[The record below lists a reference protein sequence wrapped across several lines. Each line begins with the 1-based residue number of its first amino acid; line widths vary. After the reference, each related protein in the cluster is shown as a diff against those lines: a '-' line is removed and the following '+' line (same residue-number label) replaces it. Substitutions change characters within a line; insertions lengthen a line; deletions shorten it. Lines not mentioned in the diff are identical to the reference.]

1 MKAISVSRLREVVV
15 SAAVLLAVGVCS
27 PGRAALFSDD
37 FEAGSGAWNAAGGWG
52 ATSLDAH
59 SPTRSA
65 TDSPGAFYTNNS
77 VSSLTLAAPLDF
89 SAVTAPA
96 LRFYHRYAVEPSYDW
111 AGVEVSVNAGLTW
124 VRLAAYTGTC
134 ATWTRE
140 QIDLSAFAGQPDVRL
155 RFTLTTDA
163 SVVMDGWYLDDV
175 LVGEAPAAPVLTNV
189 AAQGVSAVSLAW
201 EPSASVSVSAYRVY
215 RSQTAGFDWRDA
227 LLIGETDAGT
237 LTFTDIAAA
246 PKATFHYR
254 VLAVSEGA
262 LHAESNEGSV
272 TLPPGMDYPFLD
284 TGEAGGTYWIADGG
298 WTLSGERVHAGSL
311 AWSDSPGT
319 LYPNSGNA
327 SLRLAMPLDLSGAAM
342 PVLTFWQMCDIQSG
356 DAGVVEVS
364 INNGTDWSVLKT
376 VTGVTATNAWSRER
390 ITLSAY
396 AGQAAVLLR
405 FRLTTSAS
413 RQSDGWWLDDISV
426 AEAPAAIPSLL
437 LDQATSHTLR
447 LSWPQSADPVF
458 SHYAVHRVTG
468 VAGVSYQSPCVAVIA
483 DPSQTE
489 WADTGLAL
497 DTAYAYRV
505 YAVSPYGTYSADGA
519 ESTLRTLNNPLP
531 FADGFEE
538 GGLNWNFLGAWG
550 ITTETNASGS
560 ACLTDSPLGF
570 YGINLN
576 SGNNYALTAVDLTG
590 AAWPVLRF
598 RDRHAFHD
606 AAAGDRGILDV
617 SANGTTW
624 TRVYGVSA
632 VRDAWAEQEVDLS
645 RWRGQANL
653 RVRFFVESDG
663 GGVGDGWFVDDV
675 SVAEHAPGPAQAL
688 PFAERFEGGLSNW
701 IAGGWTAATNAPYE
715 GGGVAE
721 GFPCRWTPQ
730 NRDSYRMVLDRA
742 LDLSGA
748 AAPQVTFWARRSEG
762 DDYTRLYVHL
772 SKDGGLSWVDLSGHV
787 ARGPVWTR
795 YQFAVPADYR
805 VADVRLSLNAY
816 AYYEVAG
823 KLQVDKLTVE
833 ASPPAVTIEAPFDV
847 SVNGLSL
854 AWSPYAGAGF
864 QQYKIFRHTAQNVNE
879 THTLLATIT
888 DPAVTNFVDTGLAA
902 RTRYFYKVY
911 VYDESDTGT
920 PSNEASAQT
929 LGVPLG
935 WTDGFDGGLDP
946 AWTFTGTWGIQ
957 SGAGVD
963 GSAALTDSPGDYVNN
978 SDTWAQTA
986 VDLSTATWP
995 VLVFKDCYALP
1006 PTGDSAYVQIGA
1018 ADNANIASITWV
1030 TVYSI
1035 RGVRTAWREQQI
1047 DLSRWK
1053 GRHTVYI
1060 RFRLGTDGGVVDDGW
1075 TIDDIA
1081 VREHTPL
1088 PVASV
1093 LHERFENGLARWL
1106 NSGWAVSTNTP
1117 YEGAGCV
1124 RNHEHQIVQAG
1135 TDAWLV
1141 YGGELDLRDTV
1152 SPKVTLWARG
1162 WRGYNNYGR
1171 LYVRLSKDGG
1181 VNWLDLSGILA
1192 VTDPWA
1198 RFQVAVPAD
1207 YRTNGVRVAVQS
1219 YAASYDLDSTFFV
1232 DAFGVGDEPPGAPIL
1247 VSPAGGATVTVV
1259 RPTLAVTNAVDSQ
1272 SDPLTY
1278 SFEVYTNA
1286 DLSAGSLVAQNPAIA
1301 AGAAVTAWQVD
1312 TELADE
1318 TQVWWRCRATD
1329 SGANSGPWS
1338 ATGTFF
1344 VDLQNTPPEAPVLVA
1359 PSEGAT
1365 LPDAS
1370 GYFVWFASSDPDA
1383 GDTVTGYQ
1391 IQIASDETFTNVLT
1405 AAAVAAQPAVL
1416 LVQMSALPGY
1426 EALAL
1431 NARYYWRV
1439 RALDLWEAP
1448 SAWTSASFVY
1458 GELQTEPPAPA
1469 EPVTITGMTVVDGQV
1484 LLSWTASAYPVRVE
1498 FTASLTDPQWV
1509 PVNGATGLGGT
1520 AVAVPFPT
1528 GEPQGFFRVVV
1539 EGEAQ

>member
-1 MKAISVSRLREVVV
+1 M
-15 SAAVLLAVGVCS
+15 AVGV
-27 PGRAALFSDD
+27 ALFARAQLANQN
-37 FEAGSGAWNAAGGWG
+37 FEAGLGAWTVTGAWGVTAA
-52 ATSLDAH
+52 DAW

-65 TDSPGAFYTNNS
+65 TDSPGAFYANNTDTT
-77 VSSLTLAAPLDF
+77 LALAAPLDL
-89 SAVTAPA
+89 SASVRPA
-96 LRFYHRYAVEPSYDW
+96 LRFYHRHALEPSYDW
-111 AGVEVSVNAGLTW
+111 AHVEISVDGGTSWIGL
-124 VRLAAYTGTC
+124 ADYTGT
-134 ATWTRE
+134 ATGWTRE
-140 QIDLSAFAGQPDVRL
+140 QLDLTPYADQTAVWL
-155 RFTLTTDA
+155 RFRVVTDA

-175 LVGEAPAAPVLTNV
+175 LVGEAPAAPFLTNV
-189 AAQGVSAVSLAW
+189 TALGVSAVSLAW
-201 EPSASVSVSAYRVY
+201 EPSASASATAYRIY

-227 LLIGETDAGT
+227 LLIGETDAAT

-254 VLAVSEGA
+254 VMAVSADA
-262 LHAESNEGSV
+262 LHAEGNEIPV
-272 TLPPGMDYPFLD
+272 TLPAGMDYPFLD

-298 WTLSGERVHAGSL
+298 WTLSEERAHAGSRS
-311 AWSDSPGT
+311 WSDSPGT

-327 SLRLAMPLDLSGAAM
+327 SLRLAMPLDLKDAAM
-342 PVLTFWQMCDIQSG
+342 PVLTFWQLCDIQSG

-390 ITLSAY
+390 ITLAAY

-413 RQSDGWWLDDISV
+413 GQSDGWWLDDISV

-468 VAGVSYQSPCVAVIA
+468 VSGVTHQSPCVAVIE

-489 WADTGLAL
+489 WTDTDLAL
-497 DTAYAYRV
+497 DTAYVYRV
-505 YAVSPYGTYSADGA
+505 FAVSPYGTYSADGA

-531 FADGFEE
+531 FADGFEADS
-538 GGLNWNFLGAWG
+538 LSWNFMGTWAV
-550 ITTETNASGS
+550 TTETNATGS
-560 ACLTDSPLGF
+560 ACLADSPLGF
-570 YGINLN
+570 YANNLN
-576 SGNNYALTAVDLTG
+576 GGNNYALTAVDLTG

-598 RDRHAFHD
+598 RDRHAFYD
-606 AAAGDRGILDV
+606 TAAGDRGILDV
-617 SANGTTW
+617 SANGVNW
-624 TRVYGVSA
+624 TRVYGVTGA
-632 VRDAWAEQEVDLS
+632 RDAWAEQAVDLS

-653 RVRFFVESDG
+653 RVRFYVESDG

-701 IAGGWTAATNAPYE
+701 LAGGWTAATNAPYE
-715 GGGVAE
+715 GGGAAE

-730 NRDSYRMVLDRA
+730 NRDSYRMVLNRA

-762 DDYTRLYVHL
+762 DDYTRLYVNL
-772 SKDGGLSWVDLSGHV
+772 SKDGGLTWLDLSGHV
-787 ARGPVWTR
+787 ARGPEWTR

-816 AYYEVAG
+816 AYYEVSG

-833 ASPPAVTIEAPFDV
+833 ETPPAVTLASPTAIT
-847 SVNGLSL
+847 VNSLTL
-854 AWSPYAGAGF
+854 AWSGYSGSGF
-864 QQYKIFRHTAQNVNE
+864 QSYKVFRHTAQNVNE
-879 THTLLATIT
+879 THTQVATIT
-888 DPAVTNFVDTGLAA
+888 DPAVTNFIDVALAA

-929 LGVPLG
+929 LGVPMG
-935 WTDGFDGGLDP
+935 WTDSFDAGVEP
-946 AWTFTGTWGIQ
+946 AWTFNGTWGIQ
-957 SGAGVD
+957 PGAGVD
-963 GSAALTDSPGDYVNN
+963 GSAALTDSPGDYANS

-986 VDLSTATWP
+986 VDLSSAAWP
-995 VLVFKDCYALP
+995 ILVFKDCHALP
-1006 PTGDSAYVQIGA
+1006 PSGDSAYVQIGA
-1018 ADNANIASITWV
+1018 ADNANIASIAWT
-1030 TVYSI
+1030 TVYS
-1035 RGVRTAWREQQI
+1035 VREARSAWREQQI

-1075 TIDDIA
+1075 AIDDMAI
-1081 VREHTPL
+1081 REHTPL

-1093 LHERFENGLARWL
+1093 LHERFESGLADWL
-1106 NSGWAVSTNTP
+1106 NSGWAASTNAP

-1181 VNWLDLSGILA
+1181 VTWLDLSGILA

-1219 YAASYDLDSTFFV
+1219 YAASYDLDSTFFL
-1232 DAFGVGDEPPGAPIL
+1232 DALGVGDEPPGAPVPL
-1247 VSPAGGATVTVV
+1247 SPADGATVTVV
-1259 RPTLAVTNAVDSQ
+1259 RPTLVVTNAVDSQ

-1301 AGAAVTAWQVD
+1301 AGAAVTAWQID
-1312 TELADE
+1312 AELTDE
-1318 TQVWWRCRATD
+1318 MQVWWRCRATD

-1359 PSEGAT
+1359 PSDGAT

-1383 GDTVTGYQ
+1383 GDAVTGYQ
-1391 IQIASDETFTNVLT
+1391 FQIAADETFTNVLV
-1405 AAAVAAQPAVL
+1405 AAAVAAQPATL
-1416 LVQMSALPGY
+1416 LVQMNALPNYG
-1426 EALAL
+1426 ALVL

-1439 RALDLWEAP
+1439 RALDLWDAP
-1448 SAWTSASFVY
+1448 SVWTTASFVY
-1458 GELQTEPPAPA
+1458 GELQTEPPAPV
-1469 EPVTITGMTVVDGQV
+1469 EPVTITGMTIVDGQI
-1484 LLSWTASAYPVRVE
+1484 LLSWTPSAYPVRVE

-1520 AVAVPFPT
+1520 TVAVPFPT
-1528 GEPQGFFRVVV
+1528 GLDRGFFRVVV
-1539 EGEAQ
+1539 EDLRTE